1 MLLRLVSV
9 LTLLVQAVSPQPSPS
24 VADASIT
31 ASAQGVAILAAEDA
45 RAPTPADIS
54 LLVQASR
61 SSNRQIQIAAIR
73 ALGRLERRDVVTDL
87 LPFLRPPSVPQVRGE
102 AAQAIA
108 QAMRGERMPLDPAGT
123 QVDGVLGAMLAA
135 ANAETVAEPLGA
147 IARSLGRLPYE
158 RAEQVLRAD
167 AQLVKILTLSHELAY
182 VRKDVGDAMPAMSGA
197 VAGAELLGR
206 LHSKLAP
213 GSEELTTVLRRF
225 AADRAPSTTMDRP
238 QPDDALAALIQ
249 VRGLDEET
257 LRISLE
263 SASDSVRQL
272 AAATLGAGS
281 SPISGTARLDH
292 LRRLLNDRSQLV
304 RYEAVRGYARHYA
317 RSDGCGP
324 LTEILA
330 DKSMHVVLAAI
341 DALGDCKDDEQVV
354 DRLVALARTPPDVG
368 NWQPEAHALVAL
380 AKLARPQAEIALAS
394 HSRHVVWQVRMYAA
408 RAAAVLNDTATLER
422 LSADANDNVAEATL
436 APLRRIQGVSAEHQ
450 LVAALSRRDY
460 QVLRTAA
467 LEIKGLPPSK
477 ALTSALVSA
486 LKRVTA
492 ERKETS
498 RDARI
503 PIIARLQELGAGDYL
518 SDLQPLLRD
527 FDPKVAAAVATA
539 MSAATGGVYAADP
552 QPSPRQPLP
561 SAGELAYLAEYDP
574 VLVMANGREISLSL
588 EPAVAPMT
596 AVRFLRL
603 VRANYYDNLT
613 FHRVVPNF
621 VVQGGS
627 PGANEYMGDGPY
639 MRDEISALSHV
650 AGSIG
655 ISTRGRDTGDAQIFF
670 NLVDNPRLDFEYTVF
685 GHVSAA
691 SLEDM
696 WAIVEGDGIKD
707 IRFVKKRENP

>member
-1 MLLRLVSV
+1 
-9 LTLLVQAVSPQPSPS
+9 
-24 VADASIT
+24 
-31 ASAQGVAILAAEDA
+31 
-45 RAPTPADIS
+45 
-54 LLVQASR
+54 
-61 SSNRQIQIAAIR
+61 
-73 ALGRLERRDVVTDL
+73 
-87 LPFLRPPSVPQVRGE
+87 
-102 AAQAIA
+102 
-108 QAMRGERMPLDPAGT
+108 MRGERMPLDPTGT

-135 ANAETVAEPLGA
+135 ANVETVAEPLGA

-158 RAEQVLRAD
+158 RAEQVLRAG
-167 AQLVKILTLSHELAY
+167 AALVKILTLSHELAY
-182 VRKDVGDAMPAMSGA
+182 VRKDVGDAVPAMYGA

-225 AADRAPSTTMDRP
+225 ATDRAPNTTMDRP

-249 VRGLDEET
+249 VKGLDEET
-257 LRISLE
+257 LRMALG

-281 SPISGTARLDH
+281 SPITGPARHDH

-330 DKSMHVVLAAI
+330 DKSMHVALAAI

-354 DRLVALARTPPDVG
+354 DRLVALARTPPDAG
-368 NWQPEAHALVAL
+368 SWQREAHALVAL

-436 APLRRIQGVSAEHQ
+436 APLRRLQGVSAEPQ
-450 LVAALSRRDY
+450 LIAALSRRDY

-467 LEIKGLPPSK
+467 LEIKGLPTSK
-477 ALTSALVSA
+477 ALTSALVNA

-492 ERKETS
+492 EKKETS
-498 RDARI
+498 RDARL

-527 FDPKVAAAVATA
+527 FDPKVAAAVAAA

-552 QPSPRQPLP
+552 QPSPRQALP

-685 GHVSAA
+685 GHVAAA

-696 WAIVEGDGIKD
+696 WAIVEGDGIRD
-707 IRFVKKRENP
+707 IRFIRRR